1 MLPISFMLGYDGPH
15 ISLAVCFQGP
25 DGPRLKEPPDS
36 ATGPMPR
43 EAKATQALLR
53 IQWLPAGNT
62 AVMSLDPTK
71 GRTRRIPARA

>member
-1 MLPISFMLGYDGPH
+1 MLPISFVLGYDGPH

-43 EAKATQALLR
+43 EAKAT
-53 IQWLPAGNT
+53 
-62 AVMSLDPTK
+62 
-71 GRTRRIPARA
+71 